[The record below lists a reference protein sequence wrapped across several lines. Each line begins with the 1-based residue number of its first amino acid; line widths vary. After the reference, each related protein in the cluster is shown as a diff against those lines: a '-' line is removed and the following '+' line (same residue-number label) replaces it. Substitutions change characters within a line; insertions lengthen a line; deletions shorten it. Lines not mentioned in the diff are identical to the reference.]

1 MKGYLVKT
9 PKFVQRMFPE
19 RIWTFANSDMPA
31 GKTENTV
38 YLTFDD
44 GPIPEVTP
52 WVLEE
57 LKKTNAKATFFCIG
71 DNIKKNPDL
80 FRRIIVEGHSVGNH
94 TFNHLNGW
102 TTNTEEYIENV
113 LNTEAEMNKVYE
125 ARSRKHEDIPKFK
138 SEISN
143 QQSPISNQQS
153 PISNQQ
159 SPISNLFR
167 PPYGKLTSSQSQI
180 LQQKG
185 YKIIMWDVLSGDFDT
200 STSEE
205 TCFSNVSESIK
216 PGSIVVFHDSSKAEK
231 NLRFVLPK
239 VLQDVSEKGWNCEK
253 I

>member
-19 RIWTFANSDMPA
+19 RVWTFPNSDMPV
-31 GKTENTV
+31 GKTGNTI

-57 LKKTNAKATFFCIG
+57 LKKHHAKATFFCIG
-71 DNIKKNPDL
+71 ENIKKHPDL
-80 FRRIIVEGHSVGNH
+80 FQRIIVEGHSVGNH

-102 TTNTEEYIENV
+102 STNTEDYVENV
-113 LNTEAEMNKVYE
+113 LNTEAEMNKVHE
-125 ARSRKHEDIPKFK
+125 ARNRKHEDIPKFK

-143 QQSPISNQQS
+143 
-153 PISNQQ
+153 
-159 SPISNLFR
+159 LFR
-167 PPYGKLTSSQSQI
+167 PPYGKLTSTQSQI

-185 YKIIMWDVLSGDFDT
+185 FKIVMWDVLSGDFDA
-200 STSEE
+200 SISEE
-205 TCFSNVSESIK
+205 SCFSNVSESIK

-239 VLQDVSEKGWNCEK
+239 VLQDVSEKGWKCDK

>member
-9 PKFVQRMFPE
+9 PKFVQRMFPK
-19 RIWTFANSDMPA
+19 RVWTLPNSGLPTV
-31 GKTENTV
+31 KTENTV

-44 GPIPEVTP
+44 GPISEVTA

-57 LKKTNAKATFFCIG
+57 LKKHHAKATFFCIG
-71 DNIKKNPDL
+71 ENIKKHPDL
-80 FRRIIVEGHSVGNH
+80 FQRIISEGHSVGNH

-102 TTNTEEYIENV
+102 TTKTEKYIENV
-113 LNTEAEMNKVYE
+113 LYAEEEMNKVYE
-125 ARSRKHEDIPKFK
+125 ARSTRVRPNPENPGEGGKPEDIPIFK

-143 QQSPISNQQS
+143 QL
-153 PISNQQ
+153 

-167 PPYGKLTSSQSQI
+167 PPYGKLTSTQSQI
-180 LQQKG
+180 LRQKG

-200 STSEE
+200 SISEE
-205 TCFSNVSESIK
+205 SCFSNVSESIK
-216 PGSIVVFHDSSKAEK
+216 PGSIVVFHDSLKAEK